1 MYSSTASSVQPSTPL
16 KHSPLLVCRTRTD
29 SSNVNVCELML
40 IVSDTF
46 ASHGTS
52 HACDC
57 VPSVDSD
64 DCRVEPEMT
73 ASASQLALVS
83 ACSA

>member
-29 SSNVNVCELML
+29 SSNVNVWELML

-52 HACDC
+52 HA
-57 VPSVDSD
+57 
-64 DCRVEPEMT
+64 
-73 ASASQLALVS
+73 
-83 ACSA
+83 